1 MHEWGTS
8 LKLLAGIGVPP
19 TADWTIEIFRT
30 QLPSNMF
37 NDLPRLWVFGVS
49 QKGRNPLFAM
59 PLLQVSADGIERGA
73 HDFQFRM

>member
-49 QKGRNPLFAM
+49 QK
-59 PLLQVSADGIERGA
+59 VS
-73 HDFQFRM
+73 